1 MLVALG
7 FCREEKTGAK
17 TIEDIIETQDL
28 TDIRV

>member
-7 FCREEKTGAK
+7 CFREEKTGAK
-17 TIEDIIETQDL
+17 TLQNLIETQDL